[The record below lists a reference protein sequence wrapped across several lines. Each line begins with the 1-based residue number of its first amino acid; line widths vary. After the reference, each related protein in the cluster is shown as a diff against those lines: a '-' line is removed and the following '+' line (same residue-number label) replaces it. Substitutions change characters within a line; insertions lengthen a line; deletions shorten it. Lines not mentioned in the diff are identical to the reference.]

1 MPLLKKTAFG
11 LLLAFA
17 AGLAAA
23 AGNTQIE
30 SFNQAKKTLER
41 EVYQDHRITFYC
53 QAPFDSKKNI
63 TLPAGFTTPKH
74 EKRAHRIEWEHV
86 VPAENFG
93 RAFSEWRDGAEVC
106 VDNKGRNFKGR
117 KCAEKANREYRLM
130 QSDLYNLY
138 PASGAVN
145 ALRSNYNYALL
156 PDVPATFGSC
166 PMKISGNRAEPPEYT
181 RGAIARTT
189 LYMAESYPKY
199 RLSNHQRQLMEAW
212 NRMYKPDEWECL
224 RAKRIERIQGNE
236 NHFVTDACRAA
247 GIR

>member
-11 LLLAFA
+11 LILAFA

-53 QAPFDSKKNI
+53 QAPFDSRKNI

-93 RAFSEWRDGAEVC
+93 RAFSEWRDGADVC

-138 PASGAVN
+138 PAIGAVN
-145 ALRSNYNYALL
+145 ALRSN
-156 PDVPATFGSC
+156 
-166 PMKISGNRAEPPEYT
+166 
-181 RGAIARTT
+181 
-189 LYMAESYPKY
+189 
-199 RLSNHQRQLMEAW
+199 
-212 NRMYKPDEWECL
+212 
-224 RAKRIERIQGNE
+224 
-236 NHFVTDACRAA
+236 
-247 GIR
+247 